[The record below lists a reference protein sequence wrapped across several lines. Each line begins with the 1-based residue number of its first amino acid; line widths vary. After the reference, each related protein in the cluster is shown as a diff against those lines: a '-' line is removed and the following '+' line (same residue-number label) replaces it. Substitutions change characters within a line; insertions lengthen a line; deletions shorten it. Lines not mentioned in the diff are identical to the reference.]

1 MRICSYAAWKR
12 SLTNTK
18 MSKISFF
25 ALRDVKV
32 DAFVMPFCAGS
43 PAAASRALS
52 MMLDPH
58 SVYAMYPADF
68 VLYHLADVDVD
79 SGRVE
84 PMSEPEYVCGLASI
98 VRGLNQFGSGTGVSV
113 DESSVDVMADSKEE
127 NTDGEDKKSV

>member
-1 MRICSYAAWKR
+1 
-12 SLTNTK
+12 

-32 DAFVMPFCAGS
+32 DSFVMPFCAGS

-58 SVYAMYPADF
+58 SVYALYPEDF

-79 SGRVE
+79 SGSVV
-84 PMSEPEYVCGLASI
+84 PMSAPAYVCGLASV
-98 VRGLNQFGSGTGVSV
+98 VRQSPFGAVSDSDAEPSG
-113 DESSVDVMADSKEE
+113 DVKGAEI
-127 NTDGEDKKSV
+127 TDGAD

>member
-1 MRICSYAAWKR
+1 
-12 SLTNTK
+12 
-18 MSKISFF
+18 
-25 ALRDVKV
+25 
-32 DAFVMPFCAGS
+32 MPFCAGS

-79 SGRVE
+79 SGHVV

-98 VRGLNQFGSGTGVSV
+98 VQNQFGSGTGVS
-113 DESSVDVMADSKEE
+113 DESSVDVQPIKHLKEE
-127 NTDGEDKKSV
+127 NPDGEDKKSV

>member
-1 MRICSYAAWKR
+1 
-12 SLTNTK
+12 

-79 SGRVE
+79 SGKVV
-84 PMSEPEYVCGLASI
+84 PMTEPEYVCGLASI
-98 VRGLNQFGSGTGVSV
+98 VHVPAQFGSGTGVSV
-113 DESSVDVMADSKEE
+113 DESSVDVKPIKEE
-127 NTDGEDKKSV
+127 NNTDGEDKESV

>member
-1 MRICSYAAWKR
+1 
-12 SLTNTK
+12 

-79 SGRVE
+79 SGRVV

-98 VRGLNQFGSGTGVSV
+98 VRGHFGAGSDVSDAV
-113 DESSVDVMADSKEE
+113 QPIEDLKEE
-127 NTDGEDKKSV
+127 NPDGEDKKSV

>member
-1 MRICSYAAWKR
+1 
-12 SLTNTK
+12 

-79 SGRVE
+79 SGRVV
-84 PMSEPEYVCGLASI
+84 PMTEPEYVCGLASI
-98 VRGLNQFGSGTGVSV
+98 VRAPVQFGSGAGVS
-113 DESSVDVMADSKEE
+113 DESSVDAVKPIKEE
-127 NTDGEDKKSV
+127 NNSNGEDQESV

>member
-1 MRICSYAAWKR
+1 
-12 SLTNTK
+12 

-79 SGRVE
+79 SGKVV
-84 PMSEPEYVCGLASI
+84 PMTEPEYVCGLASI
-98 VRGLNQFGSGTGVSV
+98 VRGLNQYGSGSGESEV
-113 DESSVDVMADSKEE
+113 ESSVDAAKPIKEE
-127 NTDGEDKKSV
+127 NPDGEDKKSL

>member
-1 MRICSYAAWKR
+1 
-12 SLTNTK
+12 

-79 SGRVE
+79 SGHVV

-98 VRGLNQFGSGTGVSV
+98 VHNQFGSGAGVSV
-113 DESSVDVMADSKEE
+113 DESSVVKPIKEE

>member
-1 MRICSYAAWKR
+1 MP
-12 SLTNTK
+12 
-18 MSKISFF
+18 KISFF

-84 PMSEPEYVCGLASI
+84 PMPEPAYVCGLASI
-98 VRGLNQFGSGTGVSV
+98 VRPQDQFGSGSGVSD
-113 DESSVDVMADSKEE
+113 DEPPVDVKKEVS
-127 NTDGEDKKSV
+127 NNGEDQESL

>member
-1 MRICSYAAWKR
+1 
-12 SLTNTK
+12 

-58 SVYAMYPADF
+58 SVYALYPADF

-79 SGRVE
+79 SGRVM
-84 PMSEPEYVCGLASI
+84 PMSAPEYVCGLASI
-98 VRGLNQFGSGTGVSV
+98 VRGQDQFGSGSDVSD
-113 DESSVDVMADSKEE
+113 DESSVDVKSLADSIVKPIKHLKEE
-127 NTDGEDKKSV
+127 YNPDGEDQKSF